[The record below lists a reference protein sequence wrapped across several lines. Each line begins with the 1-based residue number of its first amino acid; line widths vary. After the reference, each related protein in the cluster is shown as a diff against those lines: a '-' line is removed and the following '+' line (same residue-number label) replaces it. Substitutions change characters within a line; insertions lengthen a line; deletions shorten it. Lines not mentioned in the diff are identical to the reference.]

1 MLLFG
6 LKKDHT
12 IHLGCFVTEF
22 SARSKKPMINAG
34 FVWART
40 TLRTSVGL
48 FGAVVGFGVGLL
60 VCGMVLD
67 IGLSGLTLAAVFE
80 GVEASGLKLAMG
92 SLGEIMAAMLGLS
105 LTVVAIVVQL
115 ASQRY
120 PARIVD
126 LFMTDRRNT
135 LFFAILTSSCVFMV
149 LAPTVATL
157 RPAPVVTLGL
167 AVVLTALNFG
177 MLLPYFGHV
186 FAFLEPTSIIT
197 KIRARA
203 EVALIRACR
212 PGVDA
217 LTLERCKSHVCQA
230 IERISDNSMAAAQ
243 KSDRNLAMHTV
254 RSLEGMVSEYL
265 EVKGTLPASWAV
277 PEAGVMMT
285 LSDEFRARILNE
297 NLWVEA
303 KTLMEFD
310 RLLRASLGNQMSE
323 LISQIAASTRRI
335 GQAALIAQDMEVF
348 ELTIQFFNTYLRHA
362 LNARDVRACYNVL
375 YEYKC
380 FATFMSSSQPRVS
393 ARVVEHMVYYG
404 RTANAMG
411 LAFVTVTVA
420 HDVRAMCEHLYDAP
434 DGCDV
439 DVLVRLL
446 LTLDQPSENQRQE
459 TALLGVRRA
468 QAILGAFLLSRQEE
482 LLAQAIRDDMNHE
495 PIARLTQVRDAI
507 LSIETSVFWEITDRG
522 VNFDYIEPERRPYLH
537 TFFKPLIG

>member
-1 MLLFG
+1 M
-6 LKKDHT
+6 T
-12 IHLGCFVTEF
+12 
-22 SARSKKPMINAG
+22 SSPPPAKKPTHNAG
-34 FVWART
+34 FVLART
-40 TLRTSVGL
+40 ALRTSVGL
-48 FGAVVGFGVGLL
+48 FGAVVGVGVGLL
-60 VCGMVLD
+60 VCGVVLD
-67 IGLSGLTLAAVFE
+67 IGVGEVTLANVVEGIEGSGLT
-80 GVEASGLKLAMG
+80 LAMG
-92 SLGEIMAAMLGLS
+92 SLGEIMAAVLGLS

-135 LFFAILTSSCVFMV
+135 LFFTILTISCVFMV
-149 LAPTVATL
+149 LAPIVGTV

-167 AVVLTALNFG
+167 AVLLTAVNFG

-203 EVALIRACR
+203 EVALVRACR
-212 PGVDA
+212 VGVDA
-217 LTLERCKSHVCQA
+217 VTLERCKSHVGQA

-254 RSLEGMVSEYL
+254 RSLEGMICEYL
-265 EVKGTLPASWAV
+265 KAKRTLPESWSV
-277 PEAGVMMT
+277 PEAGGMMA
-285 LSDEFRARILNE
+285 LSDEFRARILQDE
-297 NLWVEA
+297 LWVEA

-310 RLLRASLGNQMSE
+310 RILRASLGTQMSE

-335 GQAALIAQDMEVF
+335 GQAALETQEPEVF

-362 LNARDVRACYNVL
+362 LNARDVRACFNVL
-375 YEYKC
+375 YEYKR
-380 FATFMSSSQPRVS
+380 FATQMSSRRPRSS

-404 RTANAMG
+404 RIANAMG

-420 HDVRAMCEHLYDAP
+420 HDVRAMCEHLYDEP
-434 DGCDV
+434 EGCDV
-439 DVLVRLL
+439 GVLVRLL

-468 QAILGAFLLSRQEE
+468 QAMLGAFLISREEETLSG
-482 LLAQAIRDDMNHE
+482 AIWEDMKHE
-495 PIARLTQVRDAI
+495 PPERLRQVRDAI
-507 LSIETSVFWEITDRG
+507 LSVDSHVFWEITDRG
-522 VNFDYIEPERRPYLH
+522 VNFDYLEPELRPHLL
-537 TFFKPLIG
+537 TFFGPLIG

>member
-1 MLLFG
+1 MTKSPPHQ
-6 LKKDHT
+6 KKPTLHN
-12 IHLGCFVTEF
+12 GFAW
-22 SARSKKPMINAG
+22 ARS
-34 FVWART
+34 
-40 TLRTSVGL
+40 TLRTGMGL

-60 VCGMVLD
+60 LCGLVLD
-67 IGLSGLTLAAVFE
+67 VSLSGLTLGQV
-80 GVEASGLKLAMG
+80 ASGIEESGLTLAMG
-92 SLGEIMAAMLGLS
+92 SLGEIMAAVLGLS

-135 LFFAILTSSCVFMV
+135 LFFAVLTSSCVFMV

-157 RPAPVVTLGL
+157 RPAPVVTLGI
-167 AVVLTALNFG
+167 AVCLTALNFG

-186 FAFLEPTSIIT
+186 FAFLEPASIIT

-203 EVALIRACR
+203 EVALVRASR

-217 LTLERCKSHVCQA
+217 VTLERCKSHVRQA
-230 IERISDNSMAAAQ
+230 IERISDNSMAAAH

-254 RSLEGMVSEYL
+254 RSLEGMVCDYL
-265 EVKGTLPASWAV
+265 EAKGTLPASWAT
-277 PEAGVMMT
+277 PEAGVMVT
-285 LSDEFRARILNE
+285 LSNEFRSRILSD

-323 LISQIAASTRRI
+323 LISQLGASSRRI
-335 GQAALIAQDMEVF
+335 GQTALVAQDMKVF

-375 YEYKC
+375 YEYKL
-380 FATFMSSSQPRVS
+380 FATFMSSHEPRLS

-420 HDVRAMCEHLYDAP
+420 HDVRAMCEHLYDEP
-434 DGCDV
+434 QGCDV
-439 DVLVRLL
+439 GVLVRLL
-446 LTLDQPSENQRQE
+446 LTLDQASENRRQE

-468 QAILGAFLLSRQEE
+468 QAILGAFLLSRQEQA
-482 LLAQAIRDDMNHE
+482 LAQAIREDMQHE
-495 PIARLTQVRDAI
+495 PQGRLVQVRDEI
-507 LSIETSVFWEITDRG
+507 LGVQSNVFWEITDRG
-522 VNFDYIEPERRPYLH
+522 VNFDYIEPERRPYLEA
-537 TFFKPLIG
+537 FFEPLLEDPAGVILPA